1 MLPTVDLEKVLV
13 EEENGNGMMGP
24 LTSFPTQPIFS
35 CVSSHVRTFT
45 NVTFDKYIIE
55 HMCTRMYRNME
66 YHSLC
71 VIIF

>member
-55 HMCTRMYRNME
+55 HMYRNACTE
-66 YHSLC
+66 TWNITVFVL
-71 VIIF
+71 